1 MLIAV
6 DPGKHLRAGFIPL
19 GRRQLVAAE
28 VLLQRLGVN
37 IERRIAV
44 RVARDGLDDRVG
56 DLRRV
61 IPVRL
66 EPLLKLSD
74 LATTLNLDVE
84 LDVLRET
91 RGREVARPDQ
101 RLRPDHLELRVR
113 DVRLRV
119 ELVLAVDTAR
129 DLTGAHRVENR
140 LDAVQERIGVLVR
153 LKTLVEDLHR
163 TRPNGVEQ
171 RRACTIRRLG
181 THQNSDVVERLP
193 SAIEGKQGT
202 DFEVPRRNIERLGD
216 AGPLF
221 KISKPRPAGDAV
233 VDDEEV
239 SAFGTSGHRDPL
251 PLLA

>member
-1 MLIAV
+1 M
-6 DPGKHLRAGFIPL
+6 
-19 GRRQLVAAE
+19 AAE

-101 RLRPDHLELRVR
+101 RLRADHLELRVR

-119 ELVLAVDTAR
+119 ELVFVVDTALY
-129 DLTGAHRVENR
+129 LTGAQRFENR
-140 LDAVQERIGVLVR
+140 RDAVQERVGVLVR
-153 LKTLVEDLHR
+153 LKAPVEDLNR
-163 TRPNGVEQ
+163 ARPHGVEQ
-171 RRACTIRRLG
+171 RLARAMRRLG
-181 THQNSDVVERLP
+181 AHQNPDGSATVASQTPYRQTGRL
-193 SAIEGKQGT
+193 SCDTTAAALREALDIRCSGGT
-202 DFEVPRRNIERLGD
+202 LRGC
-216 AGPLF
+216 
-221 KISKPRPAGDAV
+221 
-233 VDDEEV
+233 
-239 SAFGTSGHRDPL
+239 
-251 PLLA
+251 LLYSSLAPIGAEQPP

>member
-1 MLIAV
+1 M
-6 DPGKHLRAGFIPL
+6 
-19 GRRQLVAAE
+19 AAE

-101 RLRPDHLELRVR
+101 RLRADHLELRVR

-119 ELVLAVDTAR
+119 ELVFVVDTAL
-129 DLTGAHRVENR
+129 DLTGAQRFENR
-140 LDAVQERIGVLVR
+140 RGAVQERVGVLVR
-153 LKTLVEDLHR
+153 LKAPVEDLNR
-163 TRPNGVEQ
+163 ARPHGVEQ
-171 RRACTIRRLG
+171 RLARAMRRLG
-181 THQNSDVVERLP
+181 AHQNPDFVERLP
-193 SAIEGKQGT
+193 AAIEGEQGT
-202 DFEVPRRNIERLGD
+202 DLEVPRRNIERLGN

-221 KISKPRPAGDAV
+221 EIAEPRPARNAV

-239 SAFGTSGHRDPL
+239 SAFGVSGHRDPL
-251 PLLA
+251 PLSAWRAAWRVARHAARGSRDLR